1 MKVRWTRD
9 SLRLRITPSE
19 MAAVQS
25 GESATAAIGF
35 PGGLIWT
42 VTLGPS
48 AEATGLNSSDQGV
61 FLSLSAA
68 DLAALALPEA
78 EGVYFQTDGPQPLRY
93 YVEKDY
99 PCVHPR
105 AGEAGEAVTETFAAP
120 EGHEM
125 QEGVPEING
134 D

>member
-9 SLRLRITPSE
+9 SLRLRITPTE
-19 MAAVQS
+19 MAALGA
-25 GESATAAIGF
+25 GEAATLALGF
-35 PGGLIWT
+35 PGGHIWT
-42 VTLGPS
+42 ITLGPG
-48 AEATGLNSSDQGV
+48 AGATGLNSGDQGV

-68 DLAALALPEA
+68 DLSALARPEA

-93 YVEKDY
+93 YIEKDY

-105 AGEAGEAVTETFAAP
+105 TGEAGEAASETFAAP

-125 QEGVPEING
+125 SEEAPEING